1 MKPNDNTMKSAS
13 STTGANKTYVGST
26 TAQIVSPTKKNIS
39 KALREVGTAL
49 WQLTL
54 FNALMDSLVVFTIA
68 FLIFSL
74 INLPWY
80 ASFLV
85 LLIYGGIHTYN
96 TITRLSFNIVE
107 SKVPALRERLITAA
121 DNLDKDNEITQS
133 LNEEVLKLLKDVK
146 TSYFLSFG
154 RLTRQLVVLSVLSF
168 LIIGTAAYNVQ
179 LLDYTRITSLIQES
193 VTTIGDYE
201 LKPEEMIFKEENQS
215 KDIFGNKSIAT
226 LGTKEL
232 QLQINPVLS
241 DIDIT
246 KQKDRKPQEFQEVPP
261 QEIGA
266 KTDKA
271 YGESIPKGYQK
282 IVKSYFKEIS
292 KQQT

>member
-1 MKPNDNTMKSAS
+1 
-13 STTGANKTYVGST
+13 
-26 TAQIVSPTKKNIS
+26 
-39 KALREVGTAL
+39 
-49 WQLTL
+49 
-54 FNALMDSLVVFTIA
+54 MDSLVVFTIA
-68 FLIFSL
+68 YLAFSL

-85 LLIYGGIHTYN
+85 LLIYGALHTYN
-96 TITRLSFNIVE
+96 SITRLTFNIVE
-107 SKVPALRERLITAA
+107 SKVPTLRERLTTAA

-133 LNEEVLKLLKDVK
+133 LNEDVLKLLRDVK

-154 RLTRQLVVLSVLSF
+154 RLTRQLMVLAILSF
-168 LIIGTAAYNVQ
+168 IIIGTAAYNVQ
-179 LLDYTRITSLIQES
+179 LLDYTKITSYLQES
-193 VTTIGDYE
+193 LSTITDYE
-201 LKPEEMIFKEENQS
+201 IQPEDIIFQEENQS
-215 KDIFGNKSIAT
+215 QDIFGNKSIAT

-232 QLQINPVLS
+232 DLHINPVMS

-246 KQKDRKPQEFQEVPP
+246 KQKDRKPQEFQEVAPK
-261 QEIGA
+261 EISA
-266 KTDKA
+266 TTDKA